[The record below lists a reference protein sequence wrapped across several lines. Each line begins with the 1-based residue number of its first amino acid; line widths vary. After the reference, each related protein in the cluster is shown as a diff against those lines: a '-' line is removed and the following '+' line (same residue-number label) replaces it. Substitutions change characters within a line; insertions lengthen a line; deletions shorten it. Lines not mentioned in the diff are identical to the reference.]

1 MESLLIV
8 LGTVLVLWVLVMV
21 TGFLLLRR
29 ELRRRNRVVPH
40 SASPAPV
47 SWLASPGAPARLH
60 RRLRASVA
68 VATATPSELTG
79 VADVRA
85 DLTRRALELDRS
97 LATAGRAKGPRRRQL
112 LREVAAEIDDVDAL
126 AHRIDRLVSRRDQLL
141 APPDG
146 QPELDRLAEQLTAYE
161 DAADELAEIERQV
174 QGELGT

>member
-29 ELRRRNRVVPH
+29 GLRRRNRVVPH

-112 LREVAAEIDDVDAL
+112 LREVAAEIDDIDAL